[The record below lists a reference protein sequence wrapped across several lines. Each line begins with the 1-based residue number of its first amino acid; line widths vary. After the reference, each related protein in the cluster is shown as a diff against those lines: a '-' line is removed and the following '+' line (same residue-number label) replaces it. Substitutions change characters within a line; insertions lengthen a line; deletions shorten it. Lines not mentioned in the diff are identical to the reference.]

1 MTRFLFVLS
10 CLLFLSSPAFAQ
22 ATVDCTMP
30 NDATTDYAQVG
41 DDIVMVQCGADGEVC
56 SCHAPADENGKC
68 RVYACNPDGTVK
80 EPPKPK
86 PEPKEEKPKPAAKKT
101 VKKASV
107 GKTQNKKPAAPPTP
121 AAAAAPNSGKIEYT
135 R

>member
-10 CLLFLSSPAFAQ
+10 CLLFLSAPAFAQ
-22 ATVDCTMP
+22 AAVDCTTP
-30 NDATTDYAQVG
+30 NEATTDYAQVG

-56 SCHAPADENGKC
+56 SCHAPAGENGKC
-68 RVYACNPDGTVK
+68 RVYACNPDGSVK

-86 PEPKEEKPKPAAKKT
+86 PEPKDEKPKHAAKKP
-101 VKKASV
+101 VKKTGV
-107 GKTQNKKPAAPPTP
+107 QKTTGTKAATPAAP
-121 AAAAAPNSGKIEYT
+121 APKPLLP